1 MKDTVVVFARAPRLG
16 TVKRRLARDIG
27 QCTALRFHRALLGR
41 LLRALARDRRFQ
53 TVLAITPDRAKVWV
67 PAGCTVVPQ
76 GQGALGMRM
85 ARVFRRWPRRQVALI
100 GCDIP
105 EAGPADIRTAFTGL
119 GRADAMFGPA
129 EDGGYWLVAMG
140 PQRPARPFERVRWS
154 TGSALAD
161 TLINFRE
168 RRVGFLRVLR
178 DVDTAED
185 MAEMSRRYKFSSY
198 ALKFR

>member
-1 MKDTVVVFARAPRLG
+1 MKGTVVVFARAPRLG
-16 TVKRRLARDIG
+16 VVKRRLARDIG

-41 LLRALARDRRFQ
+41 LLRALTRDRQFR

-67 PAGCTVVPQ
+67 PAGCVVVPQ
-76 GQGALGMRM
+76 GQGDLGVRM
-85 ARVFRRWPRRQVALI
+85 ARVFRRWPRGQVALI

-140 PQRPARPFERVRWS
+140 ARRPARPFERVRWS
-154 TGSALAD
+154 TASALAD

-185 MAEMSRRYKFSSY
+185 MAEVSRRYKFSSY